1 MSSSQAS
8 ATLPAGGPRSK
19 QQSNLDDLLMRLR
32 IDEDEI
38 DDLVFE
44 DEEDVPK
51 QGMKWTALA
60 RVHTANSV
68 CPQTFEQ
75 HMRVAWSPAQDIIFT
90 PLEDKLFSVQCS
102 CLGDWIKVKQG
113 GPWLFRQNVVS
124 IEPYDGLAPTE
135 SVDLNFI
142 NVWIQVH
149 KLQYVIERN
158 LSSGIWL
165 RRRLV
170 SVYQLN

>member
-102 CLGDWIKVKQG
+102 CLGDWIKVEQG